1 MKLAIQHHLVPGDS
15 LTEKFERAAAFGFD
29 GIELTA
35 WGLPRPFAEE
45 HEAVEAAKRA
55 SGLPVSSLC
64 TMRDDDFV
72 HPDPDER
79 ARRFDKLVAL
89 LRHAD
94 KVGAAGLIGLPI
106 RQPLIM
112 PDLAPFADSRTVTT
126 ELTTRILKNAMAAT
140 DGVAAKVFLEP
151 LNRYETKYLNTVA
164 HGAELCRAVG
174 SPRVRIMADL
184 YHMNIEEADLA
195 ASLSEAGDLV
205 GHVHLADS
213 NRWLPGLGHTDFVA
227 PFRALRKAGFS
238 GWFALECMVTGN
250 ALETIPSSV
259 RYLRDAW
266 ERAGEVR
273 HA

>member
-15 LTEKFERAAAFGFD
+15 LADKFQRAAAFGFD

-35 WGLPRPFAEE
+35 WGLSRPFAEE
-45 HEAVEAAKRA
+45 LDSIEAAKRA

-79 ARRFDKLVAL
+79 AKRFHKLV
-89 LRHAD
+89 
-94 KVGAAGLIGLPI
+94 GLPI
-106 RQPLIM
+106 RQPLTM
-112 PDLAPFADSRTVTT
+112 PDLSPWADSRRITT
-126 ELTTRILKNAMAAT
+126 ELTTRILSDAIGQT
-140 DGVAAKVFLEP
+140 GGVRAKIFLEP
-151 LNRYETKYLNTVA
+151 LNRYETKYLNTLA
-164 HGAELCRAVG
+164 HGAELCRTAA

-195 ASLSEAGDLV
+195 ASLAEAGDLV

-213 NRWLPGLGHTDFVA
+213 NRWLPGHGHTDFV
-227 PFRALRKAGFS
+227 PPLRSLRRTGFS
-238 GWFALECMVTGN
+238 GWFALECMVTGDPN
-250 ALETIPSSV
+250 ETLPACV
-259 RYLRDAW
+259 RVLRDAW
-266 ERAGEVR
+266 RRAAERD